1 MRQRLGSDDR
11 VGVVVATTRRNARRD
26 SPDATEDGGGR
37 DEWQLLSDTPDDCR
51 RRVAD
56 GRRRDGDRG

>member
-37 DEWQLLSDTPDDCR
+37 GEWQLLSDAADDC
-51 RRVAD
+51 
-56 GRRRDGDRG
+56 